1 MTSRAVI
8 EEFWQRFLFVRG
20 LPQSA
25 RWQDCFH
32 FETTPA
38 GAEHALGLVLQGIK
52 RATFTSLHAFQQRG
66 LRPPKRGDLS
76 IVTQWDGVPRCV
88 IQTVGVLIL
97 PYGQVSAEQ
106 ALSEGEDST
115 LEGWRILR
123 EAKRQGYQ
131 AAKGQMQQL
140 PLTLILDK
148 DGTVLFCHYGA
159 SLTDVPTDCEAMQ
172 SLLEELELV
181 PDMPEL
187 ENLDCENFPEL
198 EDADELEEEFD
209 TFH

>member
-1 MTSRAVI
+1 MTSRAVL
-8 EEFWQRFLFVRG
+8 EEFWARFLFVRG

-25 RWQDCFH
+25 QWQDCFH

-52 RATFTSLHAFQQRG
+52 RATFTSLNAFQQRG

-115 LEGWRILR
+115 LEGWRIRQRNFLMAEGR
-123 EAKRQGYQ
+123 ELGYTFSPE
-131 AAKGQMQQL
+131 MQL
-140 PLTLILDK
+140 
-148 DGTVLFCHYGA
+148 VMESFRVVY
-159 SLTDVPTDCEAMQ
+159 TDEPT
-172 SLLEELELV
+172 
-181 PDMPEL
+181 
-187 ENLDCENFPEL
+187 
-198 EDADELEEEFD
+198 
-209 TFH
+209 